1 MKFNIKEKLLSFK
14 ELIKKLFEK
23 FPLTLAVTYTLTTIL
38 GLLLFSDLIGE
49 EWFEKLIMFGFIWVP
64 GVFFAEN
71 AFDKGKKRISVYI
84 LTGLITF
91 IFVHLTFI
99 NEINETLVKWIGCY
113 LTTLISGT
121 IFIIIKK
128 LKKDF
133 SEYVL
138 KIGIN
143 IIKTSL
149 VYGIIAIGIALN
161 IY

>member
-71 AFDKGKKRISVYI
+71 ALIRGKKEYQYI
-84 LTGLITF
+84 F
-91 IFVHLTFI
+91 
-99 NEINETLVKWIGCY
+99 
-113 LTTLISGT
+113 
-121 IFIIIKK
+121 
-128 LKKDF
+128 
-133 SEYVL
+133 
-138 KIGIN
+138 
-143 IIKTSL
+143 
-149 VYGIIAIGIALN
+149 
-161 IY
+161 